1 MLTTFVAVLI
11 AVVPGMVLSCVLPPG
26 RDRWIAL
33 AASPIL
39 TLGLVTISMGWLG
52 SLGLPDG
59 ALAVFVTEIVLAFGS
74 VGVAWLVRRRR
85 GDGDDRPEIWRLR
98 AVIDDVRRLEVAA
111 LGSAWVV
118 ISTVGWVVLGRLPTP
133 PGWDAMNHAFLTR
146 RIIDAGTTA
155 VTSVCASGST
165 DVVASC
171 NFYPLAANVQ
181 WAQAA
186 QLSGG
191 RISDAM
197 GAWAI
202 LVAPI
207 ALATAIYACV
217 RLLGA
222 HPVVAACAA
231 AAPAVVGPLW
241 WAMRTGRITEESGS
255 GLAVGVAL
263 LVAVALT
270 GKRPVRMGLL
280 AGVAAGGV
288 VMTHTYDVLFV
299 FVFGLAVLS
308 LLLRRGA
315 SLSHVRGALAIVGAG
330 LVSVFPFMGSL
341 LAADAER
348 LSTPPHYV
356 GQFGE
361 AVRFWVFA
369 PSRYVLFGYPEPG
382 GKHAPWGVPTQI
394 ALVLTV
400 VVLIASLG
408 TFFIR
413 RLRWARPWLVAWFV
427 FTAVGIWTSYSD
439 SAAAQGL
446 AGVWYGVRE
455 RLRTMIAPVY
465 GVLAIAGACV
475 IALAI
480 QALVQRT
487 RPTANTVTAG
497 HPPLRSATLAAVPS
511 LRWTGHG
518 ATVLGSVVL
527 LGALGALAAVP
538 SSWHPI
544 RTDLVRRAPQGPSY
558 ERVYQW
564 LATHTA
570 KGKVV
575 AYDRNLQFMTWSYAD
590 YGVEPLFGIPP
601 VINDNKGNYA
611 DRYRAFEWLADSKG
625 AKPAGCAVERFG
637 VEYVAVGGPQVPAWP
652 AHYSNQRIAKSPNV
666 SLVHKDGKLRIYQ
679 VTDAGRAC
687 PR

>member
-39 TLGLVTISMGWLG
+39 TLGLVTVSMGWLG
-52 SLGLPDG
+52 LLGLPDG
-59 ALAVFVTEIVLAFGS
+59 ALAVFVTEIILAFGS

-85 GDGDDRPEIWRLR
+85 CDGDDRPEIWRLR
-98 AVIDDVRRLEVAA
+98 AMFEDAPRLDVAA
-111 LGSAWVV
+111 LGSAWVL
-118 ISTVGWVVLGRLPTP
+118 ISTVGWVVLGWFPAP

-146 RIIDAGTTA
+146 RIIEAGTTA
-155 VTSVCASGST
+155 VTSVCVSGST

-186 QLSGG
+186 LISGG

-197 GAWAI
+197 GAWVI

-217 RLLGA
+217 RLLGG

-241 WAMRTGRITEESGS
+241 WAMRTGRITEEAGS
-255 GLAVGVAL
+255 GLAVGTAL

-280 AGVAAGGV
+280 AGVSAGGV

-299 FVFGLAVLS
+299 FVFGLAVIS

-315 SLSHVRGALAIVGAG
+315 WVSLGRGALAIVGAG
-330 LVSVFPFMGSL
+330 LFSVLPFLGSL
-341 LAADAER
+341 LGADAQR
-348 LSTPPHYV
+348 LSSPPRYV
-356 GQFGE
+356 GHLGE

-382 GKHAPWGVPTQI
+382 VKHAPWGVATQI

-400 VVLIASLG
+400 VVLLASVGGL
-408 TFFIR
+408 FLR
-413 RLRWARPWLVAWFV
+413 RLGWARPWLLTWFAI
-427 FTAVGIWTSYSD
+427 TAVGIWTSYSD

-446 AGVWYGVRE
+446 AGLWYGVPE

-465 GVLAIAGACV
+465 GVLAVAGACV

-487 RPTANTVTAG
+487 RPTANAVTAG
-497 HPPLRSATLAAVPS
+497 PS
-511 LRWTGHG
+511 LRWAGHG
-518 ATVLGSVVL
+518 ATVVGSVVL

-544 RTDLVRRAPQGPSY
+544 RTDLARRAPHGPSY
-558 ERVYQW
+558 ERVDQW
-564 LATHTA
+564 LASHTA

-590 YGVEPLFGIPP
+590 YGVAPLFGIPP
-601 VINDNKGNYA
+601 LIKENKGNYTE
-611 DRYRAFEWLADSKG
+611 RYRAFMWLADSKG

-637 VEYVAVGGPQVPAWP
+637 VQYVAVGGPHVPGRSAR
-652 AHYSNQRIAKSPNV
+652 YSNQRIAKSPNV
-666 SLVHKDGKLRIYQ
+666 SLVHEDGKLRIYQ